1 MARLILTPLF
11 TQLDKVTQWVMVLV
25 LVGVVLAIHMVV
37 AGAAVYGEAG
47 EWQKAVVAT
56 PVVTLVETIT
66 VKMGGTDNGLG

>member
-1 MARLILTPLF
+1 
-11 TQLDKVTQWVMVLV
+11 
-25 LVGVVLAIHMVV
+25 AIHMVV

-66 VKMGGTDNGLG
+66 AKMGGTDNVRCTSKWLWRVREPRRFS